1 MSNAMQVTPGH
12 SRIMPAVVH
21 MRAAVRRGL
30 RAGRIVISWRS
41 MSRAAC
47 SGPAHRGHD
56 PGPGSRLPHMSSPRL
71 AMTLVQICG
80 TSGRM
85 AGRSPYWRSLGFR

>member
-41 MSRAAC
+41 MSR
-47 SGPAHRGHD
+47 SVLWPRHIEVTIRGPD
-56 PGPGSRLPHMSSPRL
+56 PAFL
-71 AMTLVQICG
+71 A
-80 TSGRM
+80 
-85 AGRSPYWRSLGFR
+85 